1 MNAARASGSAAPGVG
16 NQASAGQPIGRLAEN
31 QGPAPVAAVTG
42 AGRGLGLLITRTLL
56 AHGFSVVANHR
67 SPSEELAKLAV
78 EADGRLVAV
87 EGDISVEQTAVQ
99 VAAAAAEAFGG
110 LDAVVNN
117 AARTRD
123 RALIAMA
130 PEDWDAVFHTNVRG
144 AFLMTKHALKL
155 MIRRRGGR
163 LIYLSSVSAVMG
175 NAGQANYA
183 ASKYALHGLSNAVA
197 QEYARFGVR
206 TVVLAPGL
214 IDAGLGAEIPESVRE
229 VKRARS
235 LADIGSGRDV
245 AETVAFLAG
254 PHARYINATTV
265 RLDGGMAY

>member
-1 MNAARASGSAAPGVG
+1 MSP
-16 NQASAGQPIGRLAEN
+16 AELEPN
-31 QGPAPVAAVTG
+31 SVPAPVAAVTG
-42 AGRGLGLLITRTLL
+42 AGRGLGLLIAETLL
-56 AHGFSVVANHR
+56 AHGFRVVANHR
-67 SPSEELAKLAV
+67 SPSKELAQLEDESA
-78 EADGRLVAV
+78 GRLATVA
-87 EGDISVEQTAVQ
+87 GDIGEEETAANVAA
-99 VAAAAAEAFGG
+99 VAAARFGG

-123 RALIAMA
+123 KALIAMTA
-130 PEDWDAVFHTNVRG
+130 RDWDEVFDTNVRG
-144 AFLMTKHALKL
+144 AFLMTKHALRL

-197 QEYARFGVR
+197 QEYARYGVR

-214 IDAGLGAEIPESVRE
+214 LDTGLGAEIPPSVRE
-229 VKRARS
+229 VKQARS
-235 LADIGSGRDV
+235 LAGIGSAADV

-254 PHARYINATTV
+254 PHSHYINATTL
-265 RLDGGMAY
+265 RIDGGMAY